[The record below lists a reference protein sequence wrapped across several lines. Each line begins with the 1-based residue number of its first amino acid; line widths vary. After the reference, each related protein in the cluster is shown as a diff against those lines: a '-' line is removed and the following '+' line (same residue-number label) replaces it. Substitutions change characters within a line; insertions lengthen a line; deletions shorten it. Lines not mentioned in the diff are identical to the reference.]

1 MEEDN
6 EVIELLFYPIPHKTV
21 RELVYEL
28 NSACNLNEEQAI
40 SLIDAINKG
49 RIRKLK
55 IKSE

>member
-6 EVIELLFYPIPHKTV
+6 EVIELLFYPIPHKIV

-28 NSACNLNEEQAI
+28 NSACKLNEEQAI